1 MHFAVIRS
9 RNFPSSSPEIETQQQ
24 QEKMMQK
31 AEALG
36 CEKPST
42 TWSGPCLFSDD
53 CNNQCI
59 NWEGAVHGE
68 CSFALGPECFCYF
81 C

>member
-1 MHFAVIRS
+1 MAKSQIHYTTFLVLLFCFLMIASMEV
-9 RNFPSSSPEIETQQQ
+9 
-24 QEKMMQK
+24 
-31 AEALG
+31 EALG

-42 TWSGPCLFSDD
+42 TWSGPCLFSDE

-59 NWEGAVHGE
+59 NWEGAIHGE

>member
-1 MHFAVIRS
+1 MAKSQIQCAAFLALLFCFLIA
-9 RNFPSSSPEIETQQQ
+9 SSE
-24 QEKMMQK
+24 MMQK

>member
-1 MHFAVIRS
+1 MAKSQIHNAAFLALFFCFLIASLEV
-9 RNFPSSSPEIETQQQ
+9 
-24 QEKMMQK
+24 QE

-68 CSFALGPECFCYF
+68 CSFAAGPECFCYF